1 MKKAK
6 FWLSQIVMVAILSLV
21 LGSPALAG
29 KPTGNGG
36 DCSVK
41 KIKGVCPD
49 DTSGD
54 TSDGG
59 SGYTS
64 GDQVGTTDGDCPDGM
79 VWLDLYNMC
88 IPIS

>member
-1 MKKAK
+1 MKKTK

-29 KPTGNGG
+29 KPTSSTAKSG

-41 KIKGVCPD
+41 KVKGVCPD
-49 DTSGD
+49 D

-59 SGYTS
+59 SGYTT
-64 GDQVGTTDGDCPDGM
+64 GGQIGTTDGDCPDGM

-88 IPIS
+88 IPLS